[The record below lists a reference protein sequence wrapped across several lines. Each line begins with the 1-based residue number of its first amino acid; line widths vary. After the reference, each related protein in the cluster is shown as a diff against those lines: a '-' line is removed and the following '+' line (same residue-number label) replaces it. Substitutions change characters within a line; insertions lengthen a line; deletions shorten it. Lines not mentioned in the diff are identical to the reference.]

1 MFLLFLVSPTVL
13 DTESSSLKV
22 TLGEDSRCS
31 KQELNILIQNYIFF
45 RLHRGSLKKLTAFLP
60 LCFCF
65 LFLIDDVLALAYVNC
80 LVFIVC

>member
-45 RLHRGSLKKLTAFLP
+45 RLHRGSLKKTN
-60 LCFCF
+60 CFFTIMF
-65 LFLIDDVLALAYVNC
+65 LFF
-80 LVFIVC
+80 VFN

>member
-1 MFLLFLVSPTVL
+1 MLLLFSVSPTVL

-45 RLHRGSLKKLTAFLP
+45 RLHRGSLKK
-60 LCFCF
+60 
-65 LFLIDDVLALAYVNC
+65 N
-80 LVFIVC
+80 